1 MTERLKPHV
10 LTQRERSVVA
20 RDDQPA
26 ISLESFVLTNNP
38 KENTI

>member
-10 LTQRERSVVA
+10 LTQRERSVVT

-26 ISLESFVLTNNP
+26 ISLESFLLNNNP
-38 KENTI
+38 KENPI